1 MTTPQRI
8 VVLGSTGSVGRQTLE
23 VIEAQ
28 PERFTVVGL
37 AARGGQL
44 ALLNEQIGRFKPTL
58 VAVEA
63 DTDRGAVAHPADRV
77 LAGPEGL
84 LALATLSEADLI
96 VIATSGHAAIRPTLA
111 AIEAGK
117 GVALANKE
125 TIVCAGELVMAAAR
139 AHRTTIRPLDS
150 EHSALWQAAQGAA
163 GAVSVQRLIVTGS
176 GGPFRR
182 LAATELATV
191 TPQAALRHPTW
202 PSMGGKI
209 TIDSASLMNKG
220 LEVIEARWLFDLP
233 FERIDVVIHPQSIV
247 HGLVEFADG
256 AMLAQLALPDMRLPI
271 AYALAWP
278 ARPALPYPRLDLLQ
292 VAKLEFEAPDPA
304 RFPCLRLAYEA
315 GRAGGLLPTVLSA
328 ADEVAVEA
336 FLRGALPF
344 TGIPALIEAAL
355 AAYDGTAVVSLEA
368 IEAADRWTQ
377 AFGQRFVAAAA
388 WAVEAAPE
396 GRKAQALGFLGA
408 GVWGGLAVG
417 PAIGAFLGSFENAA
431 LLLVL
436 TPIPAVLALRNAP
449 ETLRERHPSA
459 KAPSV
464 IPRRALMPGIVLG
477 FVNVHY
483 PAMAGFLTL
492 HLASTGNAA
501 GGKAFSAYAV
511 VILTSRFFL
520 GGLPDRIGPRIT
532 FYVGLFSMAAGLFV
546 LSLGPGPG
554 MSIFCAAL
562 TGFGFSL
569 PWPSIASTVL
579 NQAPDYERA
588 ASVGLLTACVDLF
601 VGASSFVDGALAH
614 RYGYPVLYWVAIGS
628 LAIAAVLGVK
638 VTSVKAL
645 PHHDEDAIAEPVA
658 DMA

>member
-139 AHRTTIRPLDS
+139 AHGTTIRPLDS
-150 EHSALWQAAQGAA
+150 EHSALWQAAQGAE
-163 GAVSVQRLIVTGS
+163 GAVNVQRLIVTGS

-278 ARPALPYPRLDLLQ
+278 ERPALPYPRLDLLQ
-292 VAKLEFEAPDPA
+292 VAKLEFEAPDLD

-336 FLRGALPF
+336 FLHGTLPF
-344 TGIPALIEAAL
+344 SGIPALIEATL
-355 AAYDGTAVVSLEA
+355 AAYDGTAVVSLAA
-368 IEAADRWTQ
+368 IEEADRWTQ
-377 AFGQRFVAAAA
+377 AFGR
-388 WAVEAAPE
+388 
-396 GRKAQALGFLGA
+396 RL
-408 GVWGGLAVG
+408 LA
-417 PAIGAFLGSFENAA
+417 E
-431 LLLVL
+431 
-436 TPIPAVLALRNAP
+436 
-449 ETLRERHPSA
+449 
-459 KAPSV
+459 
-464 IPRRALMPGIVLG
+464 RRA
-477 FVNVHY
+477 
-483 PAMAGFLTL
+483 
-492 HLASTGNAA
+492 
-501 GGKAFSAYAV
+501 
-511 VILTSRFFL
+511 
-520 GGLPDRIGPRIT
+520 
-532 FYVGLFSMAAGLFV
+532 
-546 LSLGPGPG
+546 
-554 MSIFCAAL
+554 
-562 TGFGFSL
+562 
-569 PWPSIASTVL
+569 
-579 NQAPDYERA
+579 
-588 ASVGLLTACVDLF
+588 
-601 VGASSFVDGALAH
+601 
-614 RYGYPVLYWVAIGS
+614 
-628 LAIAAVLGVK
+628 
-638 VTSVKAL
+638 
-645 PHHDEDAIAEPVA
+645 
-658 DMA
+658 